1 MTKILKCI
9 YVQIFMQLRRNFIEY
24 LSLISATQDLIIL
37 QYIRCK
43 CSAIGKFLYMGNEIR

>member
-1 MTKILKCI
+1 MSKYSCSFAAIS
-9 YVQIFMQLRRNFIEY
+9 Y